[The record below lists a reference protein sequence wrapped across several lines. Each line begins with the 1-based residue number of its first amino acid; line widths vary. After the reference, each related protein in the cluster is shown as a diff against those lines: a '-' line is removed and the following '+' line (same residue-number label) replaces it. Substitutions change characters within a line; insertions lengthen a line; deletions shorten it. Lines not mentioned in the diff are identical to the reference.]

1 MNDAERGIN
10 WPWFILGC
18 VLFVVAIVAFFW
30 AFALGNLTRS
40 QHFLLMWLLPLAS
53 GFACGCFSGSLS
65 ASGPLGNFSIA
76 AVGGFAVWLLS
87 YFLLPNPDIPKAPD
101 SLSMAFEK
109 GTSIQQAAKL
119 IAKKD
124 GFGIAFDCG
133 EEFLKAEVQSD
144 TMTAKGPQELLERLG
159 SETVDSSLR
168 RKLHVTRVTDKGIY
182 DIHCE

>member
-1 MNDAERGIN
+1 MNDGEHRIN

-18 VLFVVAIVAFFW
+18 VLFVVAVVAFFW

-65 ASGPLGNFSIA
+65 ASGPVGNLTVA

-109 GTSIQQAAKL
+109 GTSIREAAEL

-124 GFGIAFDCG
+124 GFGVKITCRED
-133 EEFLKAEVQSD
+133 FLKAEIQSG
-144 TMTAKGPQELLERLG
+144 TMTARGPQELLEKLG
-159 SETVDSSLR
+159 LQTVDGSLR
-168 RKLHVTRVTDKGIY
+168 RELHVTRVADKGIY